1 MRFLAIDD
9 EPELQAMV
17 DYTLGV
23 LETLG
28 IENGCM
34 HSEIKLEPRGPVL
47 IEVNCRVHGG
57 EGTWAPMAESCCG
70 YSAVSALLDAYFA
83 PDAFAALPA
92 LPGATGLNAFA
103 MEAKLRSQVEGTL
116 DKIDQ
121 QKMGRIRALKSYQDE
136 MIAVEVG
143 LTRTRTRTRT
153 RTPDPNT
160 NPNTKPHSNPVPNQ
174 VGRPISKT
182 IDAVTAC
189 GNVNLVHEDARQLD
203 ADYATFHEIV
213 ESGLFR

>member
-143 LTRTRTRTRT
+143 QTRTRARA

-160 NPNTKPHSNPVPNQ
+160 KPNSNPTLTRWADPSP
-174 VGRPISKT
+174 RRSTRSRHAATSISCT
-182 IDAVTAC
+182 RTRGSSMRTMPPSTRLSRAAS
-189 GNVNLVHEDARQLD
+189 
-203 ADYATFHEIV
+203 
-213 ESGLFR
+213 SGE